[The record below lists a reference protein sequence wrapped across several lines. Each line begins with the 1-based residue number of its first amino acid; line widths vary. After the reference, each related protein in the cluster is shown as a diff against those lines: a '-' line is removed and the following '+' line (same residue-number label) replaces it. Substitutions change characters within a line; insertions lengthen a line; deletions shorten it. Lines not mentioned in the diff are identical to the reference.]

1 MTHVGGCW
9 RVSHLS
15 GGDSV
20 YLCDDTVIIGSCL
33 IAPIMLTL
41 TCTPVRVLFTS
52 TSHFELKCAFKVL
65 LEKCQCLSLTY
76 SLVINCSNSERK
88 LERQETLINFY
99 DQDCKRVFGIYYR
112 DFYKDYFWQVLPSPY
127 IWWIIFVL
135 NDQHFILSSKCVKIR
150 RYKTPGIK
158 KH

>member
-1 MTHVGGCW
+1 MTSGHDCTKTFNRNSLFSMTHVGGCW

-41 TCTPVRVLFTS
+41 TGSPARVLFTS

-76 SLVINCSNSERK
+76 SLVINCSNSEW
-88 LERQETLINFY
+88 N
-99 DQDCKRVFGIYYR
+99 
-112 DFYKDYFWQVLPSPY
+112 
-127 IWWIIFVL
+127 L
-135 NDQHFILSSKCVKIR
+135 NDKRHWLTFTIKIVREYLEFITGISTRIISGRSCLLPTYDESFSFWMISTLS
-150 RYKTPGIK
+150 
-158 KH
+158 